1 MASPRWVQLRDAMA
15 DSNLPASDKAVFRY
29 LLDKAD
35 YSTAHLPVRFTPAQ
49 GEVAR
54 KTGVT
59 ERQVRRAE
67 RHLEHHGWLE
77 VGDAKTTGPGK
88 RRSVALRF
96 GTRCDC
102 KGRVHER

>member
-1 MASPRWVQLRDAMA
+1 MA

-29 LLDKAD
+29 LLDKANYD
-35 YSTAHLPVRFTPAQ
+35 EAAHLPAGYTPRQADI
-49 GEVAR
+49 AR
-54 KTGVT
+54 KTSIT

-77 VGDAKTTGPGK
+77 VGDAERAGPG
-88 RRSVALRF
+88 RTRSLALAF
-96 GTRCDC
+96 GAPCDC